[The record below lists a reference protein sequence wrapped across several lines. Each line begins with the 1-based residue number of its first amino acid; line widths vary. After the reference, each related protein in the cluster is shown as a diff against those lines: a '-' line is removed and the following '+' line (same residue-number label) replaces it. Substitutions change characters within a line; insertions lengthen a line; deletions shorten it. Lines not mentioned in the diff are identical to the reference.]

1 MKSFTFV
8 VAFALLPLAAP
19 ASAAE
24 ISKVAPAPT
33 LEQATEGPVAPVER
47 MYPPPPLIERC
58 SVVQGTS
65 CTTVG
70 STKACTDVCNNQLSC
85 TCSYYYSN
93 PNVHFW
99 DCDWEC

>member
-1 MKSFTFV
+1 MKKFALV
-8 VAFALLPLAAP
+8 LAFALLPLAVP

-24 ISKVAPAPT
+24 ISKVAPATTP
-33 LEQATEGPVAPVER
+33 EQQIKGPVAPVEM
-47 MYPPPPLIERC
+47 MYPLPPLIQYC

-70 STKACTDVCNNQLSC
+70 STKACTDVCGDQLSC